1 MDKLSKSIG
10 LTNPMDKEKYVRLV
24 TFQYRDITNKLLQY
38 GIVQTTTP
46 FTSNYFPHGLSR
58 VENGL
63 QFIKI
68 DNEIVQLKDGDT
80 ERYYDIHNSKTKERL
95 FPFYAY
101 KQHMFCGDMRNMS
114 VYTIYSLSSHFMG
127 AMGFSRRDI
136 IELDVPESAII
147 LTRNAG
153 DYVECV
159 LPCIKKEW
167 IVSILKFSKW
177 VTEAYHGENALLYN
191 NFVYKEDT
199 YRMCYSN
206 NIVFNGHG
214 KGDCLEC
221 ALSST
226 MLDDITDIS
235 IQRDYVQT
243 NVFNTF
249 ARYMSMIRYTL
260 TIDDLIDINGRNA
273 RAELSDVIDLKYIKS
288 FSTVSSKLMEVLG
301 KKVFD
306 NDLSYKERMKIV
318 NMSVDE
324 DFDEDIDEY
333 D

>member
-1 MDKLSKSIG
+1 MDKLFKSIG
-10 LTNPMDKEKYVRLV
+10 LANPMSKEKYVRLV
-24 TFQYRDITNKLLQY
+24 TFQSGDISNKLLQD
-38 GIVQTTTP
+38 GIIQTTTP
-46 FTSNYFPHGLSR
+46 FTSNYTPHRLSHI
-58 VENGL
+58 ENGL
-63 QFIKI
+63 QYVKI
-68 DNEIVQLKDGDT
+68 DDDRIVQLKDGDT

-177 VTEAYHGENALLYN
+177 VTEACHGENALLYN

-214 KGDCLEC
+214 KGDCVEC

-249 ARYMSMIRYTL
+249 ARYMSMIRYAL

-273 RAELSDVIDLKYIKS
+273 RAELSNVIDLKYIKS

-306 NDLSYKERMKIV
+306 NDLSYKERMKLV
-318 NMSVDE
+318 NIDVDE
-324 DFDEDIDEY
+324 DFGEDVYED
-333 D
+333 